1 MRFTDV
7 AYKNKNDYELCEA
20 INILSVKIGSLDI
33 EFPVHVY
40 GTVIARDSLDK
51 KCVYLFQR
59 DREESQTISH
69 KEKLMVGYLTSSC
82 FHGDTCLHF
91 LFWVRMVLEDLRFP
105 RHGSTIKMSDN
116 CIMILSQYTFRMKCV
131 FVSCACFVHQKG
143 IL

>member
-1 MRFTDV
+1 M

-91 LFWVRMVLEDLRFP
+91 LF
-105 RHGSTIKMSDN
+105 
-116 CIMILSQYTFRMKCV
+116 
-131 FVSCACFVHQKG
+131 
-143 IL
+143 